1 MAPVSNVTHINT
13 YFRDPLS
20 AIIQDDAFKLELPFV
35 SLTRVI
41 TTDLQQAVE
50 DVAVQVWHLMRY

>member
-1 MAPVSNVTHINT
+1 MAPIHHVTHINT

-20 AIIQDDAFKLELPFV
+20 AIIQNDDFKLELPYI

-41 TTDLQQAVE
+41 TTGLQQAVE
-50 DVAVQVWHLMRY
+50 DVAVQV